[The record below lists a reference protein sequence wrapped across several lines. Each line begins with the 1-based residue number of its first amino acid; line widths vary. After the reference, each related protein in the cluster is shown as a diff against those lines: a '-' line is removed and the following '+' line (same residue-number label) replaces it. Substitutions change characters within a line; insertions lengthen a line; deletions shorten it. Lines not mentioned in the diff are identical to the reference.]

1 MLLSYV
7 LCGSAPVLRAL
18 HLGKA
23 GVVSKRRSVAWW
35 AARSSRIEYVE
46 RMRTMQIDRFPGE
59 KIEITDL
66 GSLIIER
73 LTDERVVWPQQAVPL
88 VGYMAW
94 PNDAAARGRWLL
106 AHQDND
112 QSAPSELIRKLKI
125 IQQHW
130 ARVAD
135 IVHLYFDL
143 VKGRHQERRGGA
155 SVGKAISLI
164 KANAKSKGTGTAKLW
179 EVWKTYKDVAHLVTA
194 AVLVS
199 GEAQTRHQSA
209 PFAKRLAQFQP
220 YRMAMLVPE
229 LVISVA
235 MTFENDGLS
244 AAPSCKAP
252 LFDPESLWRIPVN
265 INLTSVPPP
274 DRKITTADLA
284 VLSARRAGNRGRAN
298 RRWTTPVF
306 D

>member
-1 MLLSYV
+1 M
-7 LCGSAPVLRAL
+7 AR
-18 HLGKA
+18 
-23 GVVSKRRSVAWW
+23 W

-66 GSLIIER
+66 GPLIIER

-94 PNDAAARGRWLL
+94 PNDAAARGSWLL

-112 QSAPSELIRKLKI
+112 QPAPSELTRKLKI

-179 EVWKTYKDVAHLVTA
+179 EVWKSYKDVAYLVTA

-209 PFAKRLAQFQP
+209 RLRKGSINFSP
-220 YRMAMLVPE
+220 TEWRC
-229 LVISVA
+229 SCRS
-235 MTFENDGLS
+235 LS
-244 AAPSCKAP
+244 YQ
-252 LFDPESLWRIPVN
+252 WR
-265 INLTSVPPP
+265 
-274 DRKITTADLA
+274 
-284 VLSARRAGNRGRAN
+284 
-298 RRWTTPVF
+298 
-306 D
+306 